1 MLNLFLLLFMVV
13 TWGYS
18 WVLMKIGLQFMAP
31 FTLATWRCAVGSLA
45 ILPLLRGISWPKRE
59 KWRVYVMV
67 GLFQTT
73 GMFSFMLHGM
83 RFVTAGKTS
92 VLLYTMPL
100 WTSLLAHFYLKER
113 LTSSRWLGVFSGAIG
128 IVCIL
133 GWDTLVNQNA
143 YILLGEFLVI
153 IGAVSW
159 AIANIINKKQM
170 PGENAYMVNGL
181 QMAIGTLGLALLS
194 LPTEG
199 LWRINWTWVSIGVIL
214 FTGIVASTVN
224 FTIWF
229 HLLKKLDTH
238 TVASS
243 SMLVPVF
250 GLLFDRLQLGKTLD
264 TDVIVGGIF
273 ILAGIYQVS
282 KPQKSDK
289 TDKDYGRHKEA
300 AL

>member
-1 MLNLFLLLFMVV
+1 
-13 TWGYS
+13 
-18 WVLMKIGLQFMAP
+18 MAP

-45 ILPLLRGISWPKRE
+45 ILPLLRGIPRPKKE
-59 KWRVYVMV
+59 KWLNYVIV

-73 GMFSFMLHGM
+73 GMFGFMLHGM
-83 RFVTAGKTS
+83 KFVTAGKTS

-100 WTSLLAHFYLKER
+100 WTCLLAHFYLKER
-113 LTSSRWLGVFSGAIG
+113 LTPSRWLGVFSGAIG

-133 GWDTLVNQNA
+133 GWDTLVNQNVQ
-143 YILLGEFLVI
+143 ILFGEFLVI
-153 IGAVSW
+153 AGSFSW
-159 AIANIINKKQM
+159 AVANILAKKQM
-170 PGENAYMVNGL
+170 TGENAYMVNGL

-194 LPTEG
+194 VPTEG

-214 FTGIVASTVN
+214 FTGVVASTVN

-264 TDVIVGGIF
+264 TDVIVGGVF

-282 KPQKSDK
+282 KRQKSDK
-289 TDKDYGRHKEA
+289 TDKDYDRHKEA
-300 AL
+300 ALK

>member
-1 MLNLFLLLFMVV
+1 M
-13 TWGYS
+13 G
-18 WVLMKIGLQFMAP
+18 P

-45 ILPLLRGISWPKRE
+45 ILPLLIGIRWPKRE
-59 KWRVYVMV
+59 KWPYYVAV

-73 GMFSFMLHGM
+73 GMFGLMLHGM
-83 RFVTAGKTS
+83 KFVTAGKTS

-113 LTSSRWLGVFSGAIG
+113 LTSSRWLGVVSGAIG

-133 GWDTLVNQNA
+133 GWDTLINQNA
-143 YILLGEFLVI
+143 QILFGEFLVI
-153 IGAVSW
+153 AGAVSW
-159 AIANIINKKQM
+159 AIANIIIKKQM
-170 PGENAYMVNGL
+170 PGENTYMVNGL
-181 QMAIGTLGLALLS
+181 QMAMGTLGLALLA

-214 FTGIVASTVN
+214 FTGVVASTIN

-229 HLLKKLDTH
+229 YLLKKLDTH

-282 KPQKSDK
+282 KRQKSA
-289 TDKDYGRHKEA
+289 KDYGRRKEA
-300 AL
+300 ALE